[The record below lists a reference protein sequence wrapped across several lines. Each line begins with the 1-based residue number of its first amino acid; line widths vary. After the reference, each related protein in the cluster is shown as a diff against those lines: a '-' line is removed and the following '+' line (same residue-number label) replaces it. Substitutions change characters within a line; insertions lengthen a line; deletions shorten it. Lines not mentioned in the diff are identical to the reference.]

1 MQEILGD
8 VFTWRWFSEPHG
20 YDFNGYLICHA
31 AGNLCIDPV
40 QPSEEDLKEITRLGV
55 ARILLTN
62 RNHSRAA
69 NQVRAATAAKTSIHA
84 ADASH
89 AKSQG
94 AEIDTGI
101 EVGDRIGP
109 LTVIGVAGK
118 SPGEVA
124 FYWPIRRIL
133 IVGDAVI
140 GNPPG
145 QCGLLREKV
154 MDDPLRLRQS
164 VRNLLALDFDTLL
177 AGDGTPIFKGAKKR
191 LEELVQTFP
200 A

>member
-118 SPGEVA
+118 SPGEMA
-124 FYWPIRRIL
+124 FYWPDRRIL